1 MDFRRVFNQRLK
13 AATVD
18 FLIILFI
25 TVAISVLLWY
35 KSISL
40 WYSLL
45 ILFTV
50 SLLYITAF
58 QSLPKAA
65 TVGMII
71 FKLKLT
77 DADGNK
83 VSFPKVFLRALSII
97 LTSLPFGLGFFWA
110 FSDSERKTLFDNAT
124 NTKVVLTVK
133 NRVSVETKAFLIG
146 IGKTFDGQKFPVGN
160 GIIIGRDPA
169 SCSIVFAADEPAVSR
184 MHCCVRYNR
193 QTRMIF
199 LEDIN
204 SSFGTFLWNGK
215 RVQVGQTAALNDGE
229 SFYLGSKKNGFKVV
243 VEKE

>member
-65 TVGMII
+65 TVGMMI
-71 FKLKLT
+71 FKLK
-77 DADGNK
+77 
-83 VSFPKVFLRALSII
+83 
-97 LTSLPFGLGFFWA
+97 
-110 FSDSERKTLFDNAT
+110 
-124 NTKVVLTVK
+124 
-133 NRVSVETKAFLIG
+133 
-146 IGKTFDGQKFPVGN
+146 
-160 GIIIGRDPA
+160 IGRA
-169 SCSIVFAADEPAVSR
+169 HV
-184 MHCCVRYNR
+184 
-193 QTRMIF
+193 
-199 LEDIN
+199 
-204 SSFGTFLWNGK
+204 
-215 RVQVGQTAALNDGE
+215 
-229 SFYLGSKKNGFKVV
+229 
-243 VEKE
+243 